1 MKTLVNC
8 LAVGGGGV
16 VGALLRWWVASVCGR
31 FFSTGF
37 PVGTLIINVS
47 GCLFLG
53 WFMTF
58 AGHRLII
65 SDTTKLAV
73 ATGFVGAYTTF
84 STFIFESNGLLKGGA
99 FYQAMLNLIGS
110 LILGLIAVR
119 CGTWLAGR

>member
-8 LAVGGGGV
+8 LAVGGAGFL
-16 VGALLRWWVASVCGR
+16 GAILRWFVASVCGR
-31 FFSTGF
+31 FFGTGF
-37 PVGTLIINVS
+37 PVGTLVINIS

-58 AGHRLII
+58 VGPRLIV
-65 SDTTKLAV
+65 SDPTKLAV

-99 FYQAMLNLIGS
+99 YYQAILNLLGS
-110 LILGLIAVR
+110 LVLGLLAVQA
-119 CGTWLAGR
+119 GIWLAGR